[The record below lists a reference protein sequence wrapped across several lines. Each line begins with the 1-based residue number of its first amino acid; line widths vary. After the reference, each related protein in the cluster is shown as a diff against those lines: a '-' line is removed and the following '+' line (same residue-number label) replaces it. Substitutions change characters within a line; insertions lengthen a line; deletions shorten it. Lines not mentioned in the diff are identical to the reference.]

1 MMEGF
6 LGERHLVSLGIYFAF
21 ALLLYLFLRKRS
33 VRVRRTV
40 LGILSFAGLPALVWY
55 PLACGDLLRF
65 LPLELCSFTALLLP
79 AAVLTGDRKLNN
91 VLLLWSF
98 GSFCAILLNPLETAW
113 SPGDT
118 EFWMFY
124 APHAAEAA
132 VPPLMFALG
141 LAEKDPR
148 CIPVSVGSTFAAYTF
163 SHACNRLINAFYART
178 GSPCRVNY
186 MFAERPENP
195 VLDACWRLVP
205 VPYLY
210 ALVLLPGVVLLL
222 LLLYIPQIAGKKR
235 KNG

>member
-6 LGERHLVSLGIYFAF
+6 LGERHLVSLGIYLAFAF
-21 ALLLYLFLRKRS
+21 LLYLFLRKRS

-141 LAEKDPR
+141 LAERIRGASPSPSEAPSR
-148 CIPVSVGSTFAAYTF
+148 RTPFPTRA
-163 SHACNRLINAFYART
+163 T
-178 GSPCRVNY
+178 GSSTP
-186 MFAERPENP
+186 FTP
-195 VLDACWRLVP
+195 
-205 VPYLY
+205 
-210 ALVLLPGVVLLL
+210 ALAPRT
-222 LLLYIPQIAGKKR
+222 A
-235 KNG
+235 